1 MIAVFKREFKSFF
14 SNMTGYVAIAGTLVL
29 VAIYFYSTNLTQGM
43 SQFEYALVD
52 ASTFVFPIVIP
63 LLTMKSFAEERKYK
77 SDQLL
82 LTSPLSVSQIVLGKY
97 FGVLAVFGVA
107 VLTLVPYPFILNI
120 MGNVNLSTAFSGL
133 AGYFFLCA
141 ALSAI
146 GIFAS
151 SLTDNQII
159 AAVISMC
166 ATLFLSMIPSLTE
179 TISPLAIVNYGILTA
194 VAIGITFLLYALTKN
209 FYVAFA
215 FAAVSEGLL
224 IYLYRAQPTVLEGS
238 VAKILGYA
246 ALFRRM
252 DDMVY
257 GIFDVTAIVYYISIA
272 ALFLFFTVQVIE
284 KRRWN

>member
-14 SNMTGYVAIAGTLVL
+14 SNMTGYVAIAGTLLL

-43 SQFEYALVD
+43 SQFEYALID

-82 LTSPLSVSQIVLGKY
+82 LTSPLSVPQIVLGKY

-166 ATLFLSMIPSLTE
+166 ATLFLSMIPSLVE
-179 TISPLAIVNYGILTA
+179 SISPLALVNYGILTA
-194 VAIGITFLLYALTKN
+194 LAIVVTFLLYALTKN
-209 FYVAFA
+209 FYAAFV
-215 FAAVSEGLL
+215 FAAMSEGLL
-224 IYLYRAQPTVLEGS
+224 IYFYRAKPEVLEGS
-238 VAKILGYA
+238 VAKILSYA

>member
-1 MIAVFKREFKSFF
+1 
-14 SNMTGYVAIAGTLVL
+14 
-29 VAIYFYSTNLTQGM
+29 M

-52 ASTFVFPIVIP
+52 ASTFVFPIIIP
-63 LLTMKSFAEERKYK
+63 LLTMKTFAEERKYK

-82 LTSPLSVSQIVLGKY
+82 LTSPLSVTEIVMGKY
-97 FGVLAVFGVA
+97 LGTMAVFAVA

-120 MGNVNLSTAFSGL
+120 MGNVNLATAFSGII
-133 AGYFFLCA
+133 GYFFLCA
-141 ALSAI
+141 SLSAI

-166 ATLFLSMIPSLTE
+166 TTLFLSMIPSLADS
-179 TISPLAIVNYGILTA
+179 ISTLSLVNYGILTA
-194 VAIGITFLLYALTKN
+194 VAIALTFLLYGLTKN
-209 FYVAFA
+209 FYAAFA
-215 FAAVSEGLL
+215 FAALTEGTL
-224 IYLYRAQPTVLEGS
+224 IFLYRAHPTVLEGS
-238 VAKILGYA
+238 VAKILSYI

-257 GIFDVTAIVYYISIA
+257 GIFDITAIVYYVSIA

>member
-1 MIAVFKREFKSFF
+1 MA
-14 SNMTGYVAIAGTLVL
+14 
-29 VAIYFYSTNLTQGM
+29 YFTDFQ
-43 SQFEYALVD
+43 
-52 ASTFVFPIVIP
+52 
-63 LLTMKSFAEERKYK
+63 
-77 SDQLL
+77 
-82 LTSPLSVSQIVLGKY
+82 
-97 FGVLAVFGVA
+97 
-107 VLTLVPYPFILNI
+107 
-120 MGNVNLSTAFSGL
+120 
-133 AGYFFLCA
+133 GYFFLCS

-166 ATLFLSMIPSLTE
+166 ATLFFSMVPSLTKS
-179 TISPLAIVNYGILTA
+179 ISTLPLVNYEILTGI
-194 VAIGITFLLYALTKN
+194 AIALTLLLYALTKN
-209 FYVAFA
+209 FYASFA

-224 IYLYRAQPTVLEGS
+224 IYLYRVHPTVLEGS
-238 VAKILGYA
+238 VAKILGYV

-257 GIFDVTAIVYYISIA
+257 GIFDITAIVFYISIA

>member
-1 MIAVFKREFKSFF
+1 M
-14 SNMTGYVAIAGTLVL
+14 
-29 VAIYFYSTNLTQGM
+29 
-43 SQFEYALVD
+43 
-52 ASTFVFPIVIP
+52 
-63 LLTMKSFAEERKYK
+63 
-77 SDQLL
+77 
-82 LTSPLSVSQIVLGKY
+82 GKY

-120 MGNVNLSTAFSGL
+120 MGNVNLATAFSGL
-133 AGYFFLCA
+133 VGYFFLCA

-159 AAVISMC
+159 AAVITMC
-166 ATLFLSMIPSLTE
+166 STLFLSMIPSLAE

-194 VAIGITFLLYALTKN
+194 LAIAVTFVLYALTKN
-209 FYVAFA
+209 FYVAFV
-215 FAAVSEGLL
+215 FAALSEGVL

-257 GIFDVTAIVYYISIA
+257 GIFDVTAIVYYVSIA

>member
-14 SNMTGYVAIAGTLVL
+14 SNMTGYVAIAGTLLL

-63 LLTMKSFAEERKYK
+63 ILTMKSFAEERKYK

-82 LTSPLSVSQIVLGKY
+82 LTSPLSVSQIVMGKY

-120 MGNVNLSTAFSGL
+120 MGNVNLATAFSGL
-133 AGYFFLCA
+133 VGYFFLCA

-159 AAVISMC
+159 AAVITMC
-166 ATLFLSMIPSLTE
+166 STLFLSMIPSLAE

-194 VAIGITFLLYALTKN
+194 LAIAVTFVLYALTKN
-209 FYVAFA
+209 FYVAFV
-215 FAAVSEGLL
+215 FAALSEGVL

-257 GIFDVTAIVYYISIA
+257 GIFDVTAIVYYVSIA

>member
-1 MIAVFKREFKSFF
+1 MIAVFKREFKSYF
-14 SNMTGYVAIAGTLVL
+14 SNMTGYVAIAGTLLL
-29 VAIYFYSTNLTQGM
+29 VAIYFYSTNLVNGM

-63 LLTMKSFAEERKYK
+63 LLTMKTFAEERKYK

-82 LTSPLSVSQIVLGKY
+82 LTSPLTVTEIVMGKY
-97 FGVLAVFGVA
+97 LGTMAVFAVA

-120 MGNVNLSTAFSGL
+120 MGNVNLATAFSGII
-133 AGYFFLCA
+133 GYFFLCS

-166 ATLFLSMIPSLTE
+166 ATLFFSMVPSLTKS
-179 TISPLAIVNYGILTA
+179 ISTLPLVNYEILTGI
-194 VAIGITFLLYALTKN
+194 AIALTLLLYALTKN
-209 FYVAFA
+209 FYASFA

-224 IYLYRAQPTVLEGS
+224 IYLYRVHPTVLEGS
-238 VAKILGYA
+238 VAKILGYV

-257 GIFDVTAIVYYISIA
+257 GIFDITAIVFYISIA